1 MERLLASFLD
11 NLLGAALALPVL
23 LFFAR
28 RFLAAYDEKLTGL
41 GGTCRDLAGRLDA
54 LDARMSERH
63 PTRAELM
70 ETNRRLHEIDLKLD
84 RLLYTLLP
92 GTRPDH

>member
-1 MERLLASFLD
+1 
-11 NLLGAALALPVL
+11 
-23 LFFAR
+23 
-28 RFLAAYDEKLTGL
+28 
-41 GGTCRDLAGRLDA
+41 
-54 LDARMSERH
+54 
-63 PTRAELM
+63 M